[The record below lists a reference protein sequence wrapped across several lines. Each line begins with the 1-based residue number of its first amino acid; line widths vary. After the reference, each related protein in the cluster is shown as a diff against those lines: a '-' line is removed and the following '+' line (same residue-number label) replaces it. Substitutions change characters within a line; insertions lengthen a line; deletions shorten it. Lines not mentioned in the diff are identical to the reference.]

1 MKAFELRAILSR
13 IDPQAELYISTAPLG
28 DHGAFSHPVTGV
40 SQDRT
45 VRVSSGDETKPV
57 FVLHH
62 TRSEADK
69 RWAAKAHGEPTV
81 LPGFVL
87 HARCGADKPGV
98 LMLKKGVVWPEN
110 GDFVGAWSAFNLD
123 VKDDGDEW
131 GSPFVFSD
139 EEAAY
144 KAAALIGLAV
154 ASVRPPR
161 A

>member
-1 MKAFELRAILSR
+1 MR
-13 IDPQAELYISTAPLG
+13 DTP
-28 DHGAFSHPVTGV
+28 HGV
-40 SQDRT
+40 SNP
-45 VRVSSGDETKPV
+45 GDAAGQETCRPV